1 MVITTRVFASGNSQ
15 AIRLPKE
22 FRLATRR
29 VNIRRSGH
37 ALIVEPLP
45 DDFGRLAAVLDEF
58 TEDFM
63 SERAEP
69 ETQEREG
76 L

>member
-1 MVITTRVFASGNSQ
+1 MVTTRVFASGNSQ

-22 FRLATRR
+22 FRLTTRR
-29 VNIRRSGH
+29 VKIRRAGR
-37 ALIVEPLP
+37 ALIVEPLA
-45 DDFGRLAAVLDEF
+45 DDFSRLAAVLDEF

-63 SERAEP
+63 TGRLQPDAQAR
-69 ETQEREG
+69 ET

>member
-1 MVITTRVFASGNSQ
+1 MITTRVFASGNSQ

-29 VNIRRSGH
+29 VSIRRAGH
-37 ALIVEPLP
+37 ALIVEPLA
-45 DDFGRLAAVLDEF
+45 DDFSRLAAVLNEF
-58 TEDFM
+58 TDDFM
-63 SERAEP
+63 TERLEP
-69 ETQEREG
+69 DAQAREP